1 MLTELPVIIFQLGGW
16 HTIVMLIFHT
26 KASLGI
32 DNKGFL
38 TASFKNPSPPINLDQ
53 VMKVGFMGK
62 RIVSMKQAVA
72 GGKKKSLISLDNENS
87 LHLRKVRNI
96 EIIIAK
102 NYVIVIN

>member
-1 MLTELPVIIFQLGGW
+1 
-16 HTIVMLIFHT
+16 
-26 KASLGI
+26 
-32 DNKGFL
+32 
-38 TASFKNPSPPINLDQ
+38 
-53 VMKVGFMGK
+53 MKVGFMGK